1 MSRAIRE
8 HLRDF
13 IAIAVLLVLAVV
25 TTGIILVQQSAN
37 FPSWVPILGSDHF
50 ELKAEFTT
58 AQAVTPGQGQQ
69 ITIAGIK
76 VGTVGGVKLENGA
89 AVVTMDIDNKYA
101 RLIHPDATLL
111 LRPRTG
117 LQDMTIEVDPGTDK
131 SEVKEGSTI
140 PLAQT
145 QPNVQPDQIFA
156 SLDADTRSYLQLLL
170 QAAGQGLRGQNGP
183 KLAASF
189 KRFAPTA
196 RDLAKIGGALETRR
210 QNLRRVITNFGKISQ
225 QLGHSDTQL
234 AGFVRS
240 SNDVL
245 GSFAHQ
251 EAAIRQTLQ
260 ELPATLK
267 TTRASLESGDRFA
280 QQLGPASRRLIPAA
294 QAFGPAMREIRPLF
308 RQTTGPIHHQ
318 IRPFARAVRK
328 PLGQLKKAANPLTRT
343 STNLAS
349 AFKNLNLGLNAL
361 AYNPPG
367 SAQEGYLF
375 WLGWLNHDTNALFF
389 TQDAGGPL
397 RHGIVMDTCS
407 LAAAAEF
414 AGSLDANIL
423 TLLQLSGVPLTN
435 QIHAAQ
441 PGCTPNPG
449 FPPPFG

>member
-1 MSRAIRE
+1 VSRAIRE

-13 IAIAVLLVLAVV
+13 VAIGILIVLAIV
-25 TTGIILVQQSAN
+25 TTGVILVQQSAN
-37 FPSWVPILGSDHF
+37 FPSWIPILGSDNF
-50 ELKAEFTT
+50 ELNAEFTT

-76 VGTVGGVKLENGA
+76 VGTVGGVKLENGT
-89 AVVTMDIDNKYA
+89 AVVSMDIENKYA
-101 RLIHPDATLL
+101 ALIHPDATLL

-117 LQDMTIEVDPGTDK
+117 LQDMTIEIDPGTDK
-131 SEVKEGSTI
+131 SDVKEGSTI

-145 QPNVQPDQIFA
+145 QPNVQPDQILA
-156 SLDADTRSYLQLLL
+156 SLDADTQSYLQLLL

-183 KLAASF
+183 KLAAGL

-196 RDLAKIGGALETRR
+196 RDLAKIGGALATRR
-210 QNLRRVITNFGKISQ
+210 KNLQRVITNFGRVSQ

-240 SNDVL
+240 SNTVL

-267 TTRASLESGDRFA
+267 TTRASLQSGDRFA

-294 QAFGPAMREIRPLF
+294 QAFGPAMRQIRPLF
-308 RQTTGPIHHQ
+308 RQTVGPIHHQ
-318 IRPFARAVRK
+318 IRPFAKAVRT
-328 PLGQLKKAANPLTRT
+328 PLRQLKKAANPLTRT
-343 STNLAS
+343 STGLAS

-367 SAQEGYLF
+367 SAQEGNLF
-375 WLGWLNHDTNALFF
+375 WLGWLNHDTNALFY

-397 RHGIVMDTCS
+397 RHGIVMDTCA
-407 LAAAAEF
+407 LAAGAEF
-414 AGSLDANIL
+414 AGSLDADIL
-423 TLLQLSGVPLTN
+423 TLLQLSGVPLSK
-435 QIHAAQ
+435 QIHTAQ
-441 PGCTPNPG
+441 PSCMANPI
-449 FPPPFG
+449 FPPFE

>member
-1 MSRAIRE
+1 MRRAIRE

-13 IAIAVLLVLAVV
+13 VAIAVLLVLAIV
-25 TTGIILVQQSAN
+25 TTGVILVQQSAN
-37 FPSWVPILGSDHF
+37 FPSWVPILGTDHF

-117 LQDMTIEVDPGTDK
+117 LQDMTIEVDPGTDT

-145 QPNVQPDQIFA
+145 QPNVQPDQILA

-170 QAAGQGLRGQNGP
+170 QAAGEGLRGQNGP
-183 KLAASF
+183 KLAASL
-189 KRFAPTA
+189 KRFEPTA
-196 RDLAKIGGALETRR
+196 RDLAKIGGALAKRR
-210 QNLRRVITNFGKISQ
+210 ENLRRVITNFGKISQ

-267 TTRASLESGDRFA
+267 TTRASLESGDRLA

-294 QAFGPAMREIRPLF
+294 QAFGPAMRQIRPLF

-328 PLGQLKKAANPLTRT
+328 PLGALKKAANPLTRT
-343 STNLAS
+343 STGLAS
-349 AFKNLNLGLNAL
+349 ALKKINMGLNAL

-397 RHGIVMDTCS
+397 RHGIVLQSCQ
-407 LAAAAEF
+407 LAVAAELV
-414 AGSLDANIL
+414 AASDADVK
-423 TLLQLSGVPLTN
+423 TLLQLSGVAGSP
-435 QIHAAQ
+435 QIAMHQ
-441 PGCTPNPG
+441 STCI
-449 FPPPFG
+449 PFGLF

>member
-1 MSRAIRE
+1 MRRAIRE

-13 IAIAVLLVLAVV
+13 VAIGILIVLAIV
-25 TTGIILVQQSAN
+25 TTGVILVQQSAN
-37 FPSWVPILGSDHF
+37 FPSWIPILGSDNF

-58 AQAVTPGQGQQ
+58 AQAITPGQGQQ

-76 VGTVGGVKLENGA
+76 VGSVGGVQLENGN
-89 AVVTMDIDNKYA
+89 AVVTMDIENKYA
-101 RLIHPDATLL
+101 PLIHPDATLL

-117 LQDMTIEVDPGTDK
+117 LQDMTIEVDPGTDN
-131 SEVKEGSTI
+131 SDVSEGSTI

-145 QPNVQPDQIFA
+145 QPNVQPDQILA

-183 KLAASF
+183 KLAAGL
-189 KRFAPTA
+189 KRFEPTA
-196 RDLAKIGGALETRR
+196 RDLAKIGGALAKRR
-210 QNLRRVITNFGKISQ
+210 QNLARVITNFGRVSQ

-245 GSFAHQ
+245 GSFARQ
-251 EAAIRQTLQ
+251 QASIRQTLQ

-267 TTRASLESGDRFA
+267 QTRGALRSGNRFA
-280 QQLGPASRRLIPAA
+280 LQLGPASRRLIPAA
-294 QAFGPAMREIRPLF
+294 QAFGPAMRQIRPLF
-308 RQTTGPIHHQ
+308 RKTVGPIHHQ
-318 IRPFARAVRK
+318 IRPFTRAVRK
-328 PLGQLKKAANPLTRT
+328 PLRDLKKAANPLTRT
-343 STNLAS
+343 STGLTS

-367 SAQEGYLF
+367 SKQEGYLF

-397 RHGIVMDTCS
+397 RHGLVMDSCF
-407 LAAAAEF
+407 LATGGESTAI
-414 AGSLDANIL
+414 LDANIQ
-423 TLLQLSGVPLTN
+423 TLLQLAGVPLTK
-435 QIHAAQ
+435 QIHSVEPSCVPLNLV
-441 PGCTPNPG
+441 PGP
-449 FPPPFG
+449 